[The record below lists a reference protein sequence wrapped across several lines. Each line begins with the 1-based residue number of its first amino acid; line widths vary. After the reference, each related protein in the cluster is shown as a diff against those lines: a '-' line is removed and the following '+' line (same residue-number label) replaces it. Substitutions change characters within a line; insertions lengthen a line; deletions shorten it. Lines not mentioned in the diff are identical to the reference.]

1 MVTAPQPKGP
11 RPGRRRARR
20 LLRTLRTQLTR
31 QFITRNRRLAF
42 ALSVLTIAIAVAAV
56 HLSEW
61 WFSPGVM
68 ILPILAGGLLLW
80 PRALR
85 IFFAFAA
92 AALIYDVIKDKAGA
106 GIVATI
112 VLTAVFADVL
122 ARTREKLGVQ
132 GLRGDRML
140 LELRD
145 RIRAQGKLPEL
156 GEGWGSSL
164 VLKAGGSSFGGDF
177 VVSFSDGK
185 MLEVALVDVS
195 GKGIDAGTRALLLS
209 GAFGG
214 LLGSVPREEFL
225 PACNAYMRRGGAS
238 EGFVTAVHL
247 SLDLASGEYVIASA
261 GHPPAV
267 HYDGA
272 AGRWRVTRAH
282 GIVLGVVADLHGAA
296 TESERGVL
304 QRGDAL
310 MLYTDGLVEA
320 PGRDIDVGTDRLLG
334 EAERM
339 LASGF
344 RTGAP
349 ALVAAMQREIG
360 GSDDCALVLLWRSW
374 PVLAAALSPGMPAG
388 PGIDDVEHGPAGLWR
403 RKAEHLLQD
412 RVDGGVQPVLGE
424 GLFVV
429 LGLPDID
436 IAQPGLGA
444 PGQVGDQARRQL
456 RAQAFLDPGVGLGV
470 DRHVV
475 GDCVGHRIASP
486 ILDPK

>member
-1 MVTAPQPKGP
+1 MTTAPQPRRP
-11 RPGRRRARR
+11 RPWRRRAQRF
-20 LLRTLRTQLTR
+20 LHTLRAQLTR
-31 QFITRNRRLAF
+31 QFITRNRRMAF
-42 ALSVLTIAIAVAAV
+42 VLSVVTIAIAVAAV
-56 HLSEW
+56 HLSAW

-85 IFFAFAA
+85 IFFGFAA
-92 AALIYDVIKDKAGA
+92 VAVIYDVLEGKAGA

-112 VLTAVFADVL
+112 VLTAIFADVL

-164 VLKAGGSSFGGDF
+164 VLKPAGGSSFGGDF
-177 VVSFSDGK
+177 LVSFCDGK

-225 PACNAYMRRGGAS
+225 PACNAYMRRGAAAK
-238 EGFVTAVHL
+238 GFVTAVHL
-247 SLDLASGEYVIASA
+247 SLELASGEYVVSSA

-272 AGRWRVTRAH
+272 AGRWRLTQAH
-282 GIVLGVVADLHGAA
+282 GIVLGVLPDLHGAA
-296 TESERGVL
+296 TQPERGVL

-320 PGRDIDVGTDRLLG
+320 PGRDIDAGTDRLLG
-334 EAERM
+334 EAER
-339 LASGF
+339 LLSGGF
-344 RTGAP
+344 KAGAP
-349 ALVAAMQREIG
+349 ALVANLQRAGG
-360 GSDDCALVLLWRSW
+360 GSDDCALILLWRT
-374 PVLAAALSPGMPAG
+374 
-388 PGIDDVEHGPAGLWR
+388 
-403 RKAEHLLQD
+403 
-412 RVDGGVQPVLGE
+412 
-424 GLFVV
+424 
-429 LGLPDID
+429 
-436 IAQPGLGA
+436 
-444 PGQVGDQARRQL
+444 
-456 RAQAFLDPGVGLGV
+456 
-470 DRHVV
+470 
-475 GDCVGHRIASP
+475 
-486 ILDPK
+486 

>member
-1 MVTAPQPKGP
+1 V
-11 RPGRRRARR
+11 RRARQ
-20 LLRTLRTQLTR
+20 LLRDLRTQLTR

-42 ALSVLTIAIAVAAV
+42 VLSLITIAIAVASV

-85 IFFAFAA
+85 IFFVFAA
-92 AALIYDVIKDKAGA
+92 GSLIYDMVDGKAGV

-112 VLTAVFADVL
+112 VLTAIFAD
-122 ARTREKLGVQ
+122 AASRTREKLGVQ

-140 LELRD
+140 VELRD
-145 RIRAQGKLPEL
+145 RIRAQAKLPDL

-164 VLKAGGSSFGGDF
+164 VLKPAGGASFGGDF

-185 MLEVALVDVS
+185 ILEVALVDVS

-225 PACNAYMRRGGAS
+225 PACNAYLRRSHAN

-247 SLDLASGEYVIASA
+247 WLDLTSGEYVISSA

-272 AGRWRVTRAH
+272 SGRWQLTSAH
-282 GIVLGVVADLHGAA
+282 GIVLGVVPDLRGAA
-296 TESERGVL
+296 SEAERGVL
-304 QRGDAL
+304 QRGDGL
-310 MLYTDGLVEA
+310 MLYTDGLVES
-320 PGRDIDVGTDRLLG
+320 PGRDIDAGTDRLLG
-334 EAERM
+334 EAERR
-339 LASGF
+339 LTRDF

-349 ALVAAMQREIG
+349 ALVTAMQQQIG
-360 GSDDCALVLLWRSW
+360 SGDDCALVLIWRS
-374 PVLAAALSPGMPAG
+374 
-388 PGIDDVEHGPAGLWR
+388 
-403 RKAEHLLQD
+403 
-412 RVDGGVQPVLGE
+412 
-424 GLFVV
+424 
-429 LGLPDID
+429 
-436 IAQPGLGA
+436 
-444 PGQVGDQARRQL
+444 
-456 RAQAFLDPGVGLGV
+456 
-470 DRHVV
+470 
-475 GDCVGHRIASP
+475 
-486 ILDPK
+486 

>member
-1 MVTAPQPKGP
+1 MEYSARIMVSAPPP
-11 RPGRRRARR
+11 RALKPRRWRAPRFVRNLRR
-20 LLRTLRTQLTR
+20 QLTR
-31 QFITRNRRLAF
+31 QFITRNRRVAF
-42 ALSVLTIAIAVAAV
+42 TLSVLTIAIAVASV
-56 HLSEW
+56 HVSAW
-61 WFSPGVM
+61 WFSPGVI
-68 ILPILAGGLLLW
+68 ILPILVGGLLLW

-85 IFFAFAA
+85 IYFGFAA
-92 AALIYDVIKDKAGA
+92 AALIYDVVDGKAGA

-112 VLTAVFADVL
+112 VLTAGFADVL

-164 VLKAGGSSFGGDF
+164 VLKPAGGSSFGGDF
-177 VVSFSDGK
+177 VVSYSDGK
-185 MLEVALVDVS
+185 ILEVALVDVS

-214 LLGSVPREEFL
+214 LLGSVPRDEFL
-225 PACNAYMRRGGAS
+225 PACNAYLRRGAAN

-247 SLDLASGEYVIASA
+247 SLDLATGEYVVASA

-272 AGRWRVTRAH
+272 SGRWRLTRAR
-282 GIVLGVVADLHGAA
+282 GIVLGVVPDLHGAA
-296 TESERGVL
+296 AQSEHGVL

-334 EAERM
+334 EAER
-339 LASGF
+339 LLSAGF
-344 RTGAP
+344 KAGAP

-360 GSDDCALVLLWRSW
+360 GSDDCALVLLWRT
-374 PVLAAALSPGMPAG
+374 
-388 PGIDDVEHGPAGLWR
+388 
-403 RKAEHLLQD
+403 
-412 RVDGGVQPVLGE
+412 
-424 GLFVV
+424 
-429 LGLPDID
+429 
-436 IAQPGLGA
+436 
-444 PGQVGDQARRQL
+444 
-456 RAQAFLDPGVGLGV
+456 
-470 DRHVV
+470 
-475 GDCVGHRIASP
+475 
-486 ILDPK
+486 

>member
-1 MVTAPQPKGP
+1 MVTAPQPAATGPKGP
-11 RPGRRRARR
+11 QAPRQGSGDAGWRQVRR
-20 LLRTLRTQLTR
+20 LLRKLRTQLTR

-42 ALSVLTIAIAVAAV
+42 VLSAITIAIAIASV

-85 IFFAFAA
+85 IFFVFAGGS
-92 AALIYDVIKDKAGA
+92 LIYDIVDGKAGV

-112 VLTAVFADVL
+112 VLTAIFAD
-122 ARTREKLGVQ
+122 AASRTREKLGVQ

-140 LELRD
+140 VELRD

-164 VLKAGGSSFGGDF
+164 VLKPAGGSSFGGDF

-185 MLEVALVDVS
+185 ILEVALVDVS

-225 PACNAYMRRGGAS
+225 PSCNAYMRRGGTN

-247 SLDLASGEYVIASA
+247 WLDLASGEYVISSA

-272 AGRWRVTRAH
+272 SGRWQLTRAR
-282 GIVLGVVADLHGAA
+282 GIVLGVVPDLRGAVS
-296 TESERGVL
+296 ESERGVL
-304 QRGDAL
+304 QRGDAI
-310 MLYTDGLVEA
+310 MLYTDGLVES
-320 PGRDIDVGTDRLLG
+320 PGRDIDAGTDRLLG
-334 EAERM
+334 EAERR
-339 LASGF
+339 LTRDF

-349 ALVAAMQREIG
+349 ALVTAMQEQIG
-360 GSDDCALVLLWRSW
+360 SGDDCALVLIWRS
-374 PVLAAALSPGMPAG
+374 
-388 PGIDDVEHGPAGLWR
+388 
-403 RKAEHLLQD
+403 
-412 RVDGGVQPVLGE
+412 
-424 GLFVV
+424 
-429 LGLPDID
+429 
-436 IAQPGLGA
+436 
-444 PGQVGDQARRQL
+444 
-456 RAQAFLDPGVGLGV
+456 
-470 DRHVV
+470 
-475 GDCVGHRIASP
+475 
-486 ILDPK
+486 